1 MKVLLKKDPRYHLD
15 LRWVRR
21 EVERLLAELGVREGE
36 VSLIFVGRRKAKAL
50 NQQYRQM
57 DYIPLVL
64 SFPQGG
70 EYRAGRRVWGDVMI
84 CWPEVREQAIREN
97 APLEEILS
105 RLLKHGLTNLVK
117 DLLK

>member
-1 MKVLLKKDPRYHLD
+1 MRVLLKKDPRYHLD
-15 LRWVRR
+15 LRWIRR
-21 EVERLLAELGVREGE
+21 EVEKLFAELGIHEGE

-57 DYIPLVL
+57 DYVPLVL

-97 APLEEILS
+97 ATLEEILTQ
-105 RLLKHGLTNLVK
+105 LLKHGLANLAKSLVK
-117 DLLK
+117 